1 MAYVKA
7 IPHYMKRKT
16 QTKLGFSPIVQNIK
30 NLLHAH
36 SLLPTG
42 CFQYSVL
49 VDFSSLVSMHLHSS
63 HEPIQDLEYWF
74 SFHKVFFASKLCTVH
89 WNLLCMGRR
98 DLSIFYPSWHPS
110 TCIIFLLQFKS
121 WILFQISSICWTSP
135 QKTIY
140 SLTRAAWL
148 HRSQPISFKYQLLHS
163 SQPIQV
169 LNT

>member
-110 TCIIFLLQFKS
+110 TCII
-121 WILFQISSICWTSP
+121 ISHT
-135 QKTIY
+135 
-140 SLTRAAWL
+140 
-148 HRSQPISFKYQLLHS
+148 
-163 SQPIQV
+163 IQV
-169 LNT
+169 LNTSRSQAYGELQTQKKLFANASCMIA